1 MNKSSLLYPALLLL
15 LLLLPLLGW
24 AVRRQLRQ
32 QVEQLRQLG
41 NARWT
46 QLIMSIQKRR
56 FQRTLAWVV
65 GLGLLILSLARP
77 QWGNE
82 ITLVETQGIQL
93 MILLDLSNSMLATDM
108 LATDM
113 LATDAAESRLAQA
126 KGIIETAVSTLTP
139 QDEVGLIVFAGEQQI
154 RLPLTPIQ
162 TQLQRVLANAHPTQ
176 LRQQGTLLGPAIET
190 AMRAFPTPRSGQPV
204 ILILTDGEDHGV
216 DAVAAARAATAADI
230 ILLPIGLGT
239 ETGAMVP
246 ILNEQAE
253 PIGFKQDELGQPII
267 TRLDV
272 DRLVEVGNGRYLLA
286 QDAFTQ
292 LPTRLAEIRQQH
304 TGQTQMVK
312 AIERYQPFVL
322 VALLLFG
329 FALWP
334 ASSAVSLQPAQA
346 MRLLLVLLG
355 LVGWLAGCR
364 QPDSA
369 TLLSQGNGSFA
380 QAEYEQALLLYR
392 QAATAEP
399 ETAVPLFNLA
409 NTHYRLQQ
417 YDKAV
422 IQLEQVEVRRETAVS
437 LSASFNLGNS
447 YFQQEDFTNA
457 IAAYQDILRQ
467 FPDDADA
474 KHNLELAL
482 EQLNKSSNS
491 AMMSIPSPDRYFAQL
506 TNTRVNPLA
515 TLENQSEGAIPLS
528 ANEGKSILSS
538 AVNAA
543 ESLFAIETSSENNS
557 TSIPLQKDW

>member
-1 MNKSSLLYPALLLL
+1 MSKNTLLYPAMLVL

-24 AVRRQLRQ
+24 TVRQQLRQ
-32 QVEQLRQLG
+32 RVEQLYQLG

-46 QLIMSIQKRR
+46 QLIIPIQKRR
-56 FQRTLAWVV
+56 FHRMLAWLA

-93 MILLDLSNSMLATDM
+93 MILLDLSHS
-108 LATDM
+108 M
-113 LATDAAESRLAQA
+113 LATDAAGSRLAQA
-126 KGIIETAVSTLTP
+126 KGIVETAVSTLTP

-154 RLPLTPIQ
+154 LLPLTPIQ
-162 TQLQRVLANAHPTQ
+162 TQLKHLLANAHPTQ
-176 LRQQGTLLGPAIET
+176 LRQQGTLLAPAIET

-204 ILILTDGEDHGV
+204 ILILTDGEDHGM
-216 DAVAAARAATAADI
+216 DAVAAARAATAVGI

-239 ETGAMVP
+239 EAGAMVP
-246 ILNEQAE
+246 IFNEQIE

-267 TRLDV
+267 TRLNV
-272 DRLVEVGNGRYLLA
+272 DKLAEVGNGRYLLA

-292 LPTRLAEIRQQH
+292 LPNMLAEIRQQR
-304 TGQTQMVK
+304 TGQTQIVK
-312 AIERYQPFVL
+312 AIEQYQPFVL

-334 ASSAVSLQPAQA
+334 ASSAVFLQPTQA

-355 LVGWLAGCR
+355 LIGWLTGCR

-392 QAATAEP
+392 QAAAAEP
-399 ETAVPLFNLA
+399 ETAVPLYNSA

-422 IQLEQVEVRRETAVS
+422 TQLEQVEVRGETAVS

-491 AMMSIPSPDRYFAQL
+491 ALMSIPSPDRYFAQL
-506 TNTRVNPLA
+506 TNTRINPLA
-515 TLENQSEGAIPLS
+515 NLENRNEGIISLS
-528 ANEGKSILSS
+528 QTEGKSILSS
-538 AVNAA
+538 AVKAA
-543 ESLFAIETSSENNS
+543 ESLFAIKSSSESNS
-557 TSIPLQKDW
+557 TSMPLQKDW